1 VAEHPIR
8 GGLESQIDWWWKA
21 LFRRRL
27 EGLTDEELW
36 WKPVED
42 AWTVRRGDDGQ
53 MRYEWPPGSRG
64 EAEPP
69 FTTLAWRLCHLTLT
83 AMAPWAMGLEG
94 DRQYSE
100 HGAELTFPDTAAEV
114 IALVEHWWE
123 RWRAGLGR
131 LDDAALLGPI
141 SASAYTVGADVMRLG
156 QDDPL
161 LNYLL
166 HQQREFIHHGAEVN
180 LLRDL
185 YRSTGAQ
192 VGVMPPPR

>member
-42 AWTVRRGDDGQ
+42 AWTLLPSPDDGKY
-53 MRYEWPPGSRG
+53 RYEWPPGSRG
-64 EAEPP
+64 EATPP
-69 FTTLAWRLCHLTLT
+69 FTALSWRLGHLTLSCL
-83 AMAPWAMGLEG
+83 APWALGLEG
-94 DRQYSE
+94 DREYAA
-100 HGAELTFPDTAAEV
+100 HGAELDFPRGADDA
-114 IALVEHWWE
+114 IRLVELWWG
-123 RWRAGLGR
+123 RWRAGIEG
-131 LDDAALLGPI
+131 LDDARLLGPI
-141 SASAYTVGADVMRLG
+141 ADSAFDVDAGVMRLG

-161 LNYLL
+161 LHYVL
-166 HQQREFIHHGAEVN
+166 HWHRELIHHGAEVN

-185 YRSTGAQ
+185 YRSRW
-192 VGVMPPPR
+192 V